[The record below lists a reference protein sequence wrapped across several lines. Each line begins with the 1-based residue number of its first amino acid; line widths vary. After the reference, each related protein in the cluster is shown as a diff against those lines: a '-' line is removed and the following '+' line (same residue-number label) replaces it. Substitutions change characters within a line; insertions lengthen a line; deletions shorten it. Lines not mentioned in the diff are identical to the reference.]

1 MNVEYFKRKSYKNAD
16 GEEIGYTGGTIMI
29 PFLRPI
35 EVVMLSTSA
44 EDRKKNKDF
53 PGFQL
58 ALQKPKGYEGSRQ
71 IIGALWGRQSKD
83 GTKSFL
89 SGFIETPAV
98 PGYKVYIALFNAGEN
113 TKENVLFDVVWN
125 APRRSDYQD
134 VPPSEETN
142 TGFYADDQEIPF

>member
-1 MNVEYFKRKSYKNAD
+1 MNVGYFKRKSYKNAD

-71 IIGALWGRQSKD
+71 IIGALWGRQS
-83 GTKSFL
+83 
-89 SGFIETPAV
+89 GFIETPAV
-98 PGYKVYIALFNAGEN
+98 PGYKVYIAIFNAGEN
-113 TKENVLFDVVWN
+113 AKDGVLYDVVWN
-125 APRRSDYQD
+125 TPRRSDYQD
-134 VPPSEETN
+134 VPPSDET
-142 TGFYADDQEIPF
+142 TFYVDDQDIPF

>member
-1 MNVEYFKRKSYKNAD
+1 MNLGYFKRKSYKNAD

-83 GTKSFL
+83 GTKNYL

-113 TKENVLFDVVWN
+113 AKDGVLYDVVWN

-134 VPPSEETN
+134 VPPSDET
-142 TGFYADDQEIPF
+142 TFYVDDQEIPF

>member
-1 MNVEYFKRKSYKNAD
+1 MNVGYFKRKSYKNAD

-44 EDRKKNKDF
+44 EDRQKNKDF

-58 ALQKPKGYEGSRQ
+58 ALQKPKGYEGGRQ
-71 IIGALWGRQSKD
+71 IIGALWGRKSKD
-83 GTKSFL
+83 GTKSYL

-98 PGYKVYIALFNAGEN
+98 PGYKVYIALFNAGVMLLGTLLDAVSN
-113 TKENVLFDVVWN
+113 KIYRLVKIQTPIFMKMIKIYHFKEMIWKF
-125 APRRSDYQD
+125 Q
-134 VPPSEETN
+134 
-142 TGFYADDQEIPF
+142 

>member
-1 MNVEYFKRKSYKNAD
+1 
-16 GEEIGYTGGTIMI
+16 MI

-44 EDRKKNKDF
+44 EDRQKNKDF

-58 ALQKPKGYEGSRQ
+58 ALQKPKGYEGGRQ

-89 SGFIETPAV
+89 SGYIQTPAV
-98 PGYKVYIALFNAGEN
+98 PGYKVYIALFNADEN
-113 TKENVLFDVVWN
+113 AKRWR
-125 APRRSDYQD
+125 A
-134 VPPSEETN
+134 
-142 TGFYADDQEIPF
+142 I